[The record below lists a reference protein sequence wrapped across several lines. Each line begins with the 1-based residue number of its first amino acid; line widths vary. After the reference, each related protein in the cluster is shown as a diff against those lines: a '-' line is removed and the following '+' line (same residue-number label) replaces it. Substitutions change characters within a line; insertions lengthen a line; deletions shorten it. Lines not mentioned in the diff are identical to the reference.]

1 MMSLSGDSV
10 KWKNTAYP
18 KPSQNHANG
27 AAVMDTEQMFRLI
40 DSVLPFEACL
50 YYQILP
56 LSLEG
61 RYLKLGMVNPE
72 DISALDYARRI
83 LAYLNCS
90 LKPQPIASETHQAML
105 SAYLNHIGKSKLA
118 QGKIAKNPSP
128 PPQTDERN
136 ERPTL
141 IVNSPEELLKSEAQ
155 TTDSQTTIPQIANSP
170 EKGKAFTPN
179 KPESTL
185 EKISRKVN
193 QSSLRPDP
201 HAPQPLMNLP
211 ILEVQGYHLSR
222 PIEVLAT
229 LPPSQLLQELLSR
242 VLMGG
247 IGRLYF
253 ERQTNQG
260 RILWSQDGVL
270 QSVLDELSLP
280 VFQGVINELKR
291 LAHLPFIT
299 VKEPKQVEIERQY
312 QNNRLL
318 LRLRVMPGK
327 QGEEATLQVLRGAAL
342 KFYQQQQLENL
353 SRDALTLAQQLQIK
367 LNEIRDRTRLNPSLN
382 TSHSDSLTALYQLVE
397 MVDKQ
402 LEALKELQEQQKPQ
416 DESAS

>member
-118 QGKIAKNPSP
+118 QGKIGKNPSP

-141 IVNSPEELLKSEAQ
+141 IVNSPEELLKAEAQ
-155 TTDSQTTIPQIANSP
+155 TTDSQTTIPQ
-170 EKGKAFTPN
+170 
-179 KPESTL
+179 
-185 EKISRKVN
+185 
-193 QSSLRPDP
+193 
-201 HAPQPLMNLP
+201 
-211 ILEVQGYHLSR
+211 
-222 PIEVLAT
+222 
-229 LPPSQLLQELLSR
+229 
-242 VLMGG
+242 
-247 IGRLYF
+247 
-253 ERQTNQG
+253 
-260 RILWSQDGVL
+260 
-270 QSVLDELSLP
+270 
-280 VFQGVINELKR
+280 
-291 LAHLPFIT
+291 
-299 VKEPKQVEIERQY
+299 
-312 QNNRLL
+312 
-318 LRLRVMPGK
+318 
-327 QGEEATLQVLRGAAL
+327 
-342 KFYQQQQLENL
+342 
-353 SRDALTLAQQLQIK
+353 
-367 LNEIRDRTRLNPSLN
+367 
-382 TSHSDSLTALYQLVE
+382 
-397 MVDKQ
+397 
-402 LEALKELQEQQKPQ
+402 
-416 DESAS
+416 